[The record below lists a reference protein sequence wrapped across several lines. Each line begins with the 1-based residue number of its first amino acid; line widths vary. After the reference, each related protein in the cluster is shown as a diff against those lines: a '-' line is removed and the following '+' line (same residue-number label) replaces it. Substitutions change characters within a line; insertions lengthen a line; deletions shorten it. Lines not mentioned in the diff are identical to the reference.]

1 MMTAP
6 PDGSALLAHF
16 RNAVAEDLRGLAW
29 LMDQE
34 VTKEL
39 LEELKQVNFPDN
51 LGLRLQ
57 SKAGREACDLMRK
70 AVAELPAEINE
81 AVLDELAADFTAIF
95 LNNHYHTSPYE
106 SVWLTDEALV
116 RQAPMI
122 QMREW
127 YTKYDLIAKDWKKR
141 PDDYLTLE
149 VELVAHLMALDEKEE
164 TLKEVARFLDE
175 HLLRWVKP
183 FATRVFSRC
192 ATPFYAGVTVLT
204 AQYLEELRDLL
215 ANILDDP
222 RPSVEDV
229 EKRMRAQNRPVG
241 LICTPAREL
250 IAEEIELRDK
260 LEQQVTS

>member
-6 PDGSALLAHF
+6 PDGSVLLAHF

-29 LMDQE
+29 LQAQE
-34 VTKEL
+34 VTKEVL
-39 LEELKQVNFPDN
+39 AELQQVNFPDN

-57 SKAGREACDLMRK
+57 SKEGREACDLMRK
-70 AVAELPAEINE
+70 AIAELPASLNE
-81 AVLDELAADFTAIF
+81 SLLDELAADFTAIF

-116 RQAPMI
+116 RQAPMM

-127 YTKYDLIAKDWKKR
+127 YKKYDLIAKDWKKR
-141 PDDYLTLE
+141 PDDYLALE
-149 VELVAHLMALDEKEE
+149 VELVAHLMALDEKED
-164 TLKEVARFLDE
+164 TLKAVAQFLDE

-183 FATRVFSRC
+183 FATRVVSRC
-192 ATPFYAGVTVLT
+192 ATPFYAGVTILT

-222 RPSVEDV
+222 RPSEADV

-250 IAEEIELRDK
+250 IAEEMELRDK